1 MLIFFEID
9 ALPHMRAPRLFE
21 IDAVPNIQDPRDMCF
36 WTLAFFSSIG
46 GLPPTTTTLFSK
58 PFPHTFAHSFHFLHN
73 QSQSRTVVH
82 CDHAFGVHAAFRTQ
96 ERHQAATT
104 PQEALRPCQRIK
116 RCTDI
121 ASMCRP
127 QLYGAMP
134 NSHNEA
140 EATAVGNVFF
150 NNTLI

>member
-1 MLIFFEID
+1 MSNFRQRAHSKDLTGTRADFFSKGGGSLLVLLIFFEID

-96 ERHQAATT
+96 EQHQAATT
-104 PQEALRPCQRIK
+104 P
-116 RCTDI
+116 
-121 ASMCRP
+121 
-127 QLYGAMP
+127 
-134 NSHNEA
+134 
-140 EATAVGNVFF
+140 
-150 NNTLI
+150 